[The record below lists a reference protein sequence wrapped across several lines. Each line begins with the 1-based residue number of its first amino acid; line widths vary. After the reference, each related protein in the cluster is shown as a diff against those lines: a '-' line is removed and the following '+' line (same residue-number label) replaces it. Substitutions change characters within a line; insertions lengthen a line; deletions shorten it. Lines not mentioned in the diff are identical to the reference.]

1 MRKNTHEIE
10 MRILKLMSLFCYSF
24 ALLLFHVFCLGR
36 MIVCFVNKLYKL
48 YPLNEKRKRMA
59 RFHDSLLNVFC
70 FIFFLDHPLTAR
82 YCTTGIHSDVL

>member
-1 MRKNTHEIE
+1 MRKNTHETE

-48 YPLNEKRKRMA
+48 YPLNEKRKRIA
-59 RFHDSLLNVFC
+59 RFHHSLLNVFC
-70 FIFFLDHPLTAR
+70 FIFFLDHSLLGTS
-82 YCTTGIHSDVL
+82 GIHSDVL